1 MSMAS
6 IPVTPAP
13 VDLGAAHRPPELAEH
28 FDTLPQ
34 QLDASRL
41 GMWIFLATELLLFG
55 GLFCVYAVLRA
66 RNPELFTYGHRY
78 LDVGWGT
85 INTVVLIFSSFT
97 MAMAVW
103 AAQTN
108 QRRDLVLFLS
118 LTLLGGADF
127 LGIKVVEYAHKF
139 HDNLVWGAA
148 FYRSA
153 ESEALRPLEV
163 SAVVDAAGGEGKV
176 SGNGSAPP
184 PSLHAGDPIK
194 GRELFRN
201 SCAAC
206 HGLRGEGVPGQ
217 GKDMRHS
224 EFIRKLDDA
233 GLLAF
238 IQRGRLPNDALSTTG
253 RLMPPRGG
261 NPFLTDANLLDIIAY
276 VREVQEPPATGES
289 AAEAGRDASAQAAAA
304 PSVEPARPAEV
315 FLEKSVLPSPA
326 PAPAGLRPLL
336 EREAGSAAEGPPPD
350 PRRDPHC
357 PPNMHIFFGLYFC
370 MTGLHA
376 LHVVAGLVLI
386 SWLLVRSLRGDFSSA
401 YFTPVDLG
409 GLYWHLVD
417 VIWIFLFPLLYLSK

>member
-1 MSMAS
+1 MMAG
-6 IPVTPAP
+6 IPAAQVPAKT
-13 VDLGAAHRPPELAEH
+13 AAAPRPSELAGH

-66 RNPELFTYGHRY
+66 RSPELFTYGHRF
-78 LDVGWGT
+78 LDVGWGA

-153 ESEALRPLEV
+153 ERETARPLEV
-163 SAVVDAAGGEGKV
+163 READAPAVEARISESA
-176 SGNGSAPP
+176 SAPP
-184 PSLHAGDPIK
+184 SRNAGDPVK

-206 HGLRGEGVPGQ
+206 HGLRGEGIPGQ

-238 IQRGRLPNDALSTTG
+238 IQRGRLPNDALNTTG
-253 RLMPPRGG
+253 RLMPARGG

-276 VREVQEPPATGES
+276 VREVQESPATGDS
-289 AAEAGRDASAQAAAA
+289 AAEAGRDASAQAAATS
-304 PSVEPARPAEV
+304 SVEPARPAAV
-315 FLEKSVLPSPA
+315 FLEKSVLPPPA
-326 PAPAGLRPLL
+326 PAPVGLRPVL

-350 PRRDPHC
+350 PRRDPQC

-370 MTGLHA
+370 MTGLHG
-376 LHVVAGLVLI
+376 LHVLAGLVLI
-386 SWLLVRSLRGDFSSA
+386 SWLLMRSLRGDFSSA

-417 VIWIFLFPLLYLSK
+417 VIWIFLFPLLYLSR